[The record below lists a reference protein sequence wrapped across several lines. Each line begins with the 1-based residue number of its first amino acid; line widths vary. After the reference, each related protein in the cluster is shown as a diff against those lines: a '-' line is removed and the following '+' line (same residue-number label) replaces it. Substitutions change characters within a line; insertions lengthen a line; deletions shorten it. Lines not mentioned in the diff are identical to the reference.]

1 MDKFGIKNSVLN
13 GIPEWLKKWASL
25 ICEFVEFEQMKYPL
39 ANLKRDKPDPPEYV
53 AIELKNLRDSK
64 LSNIAITINKVVRIM
79 KLMGTEQ
86 PPLRKMTNREVYN
99 AFWVGQDSIKK
110 HLEDVLDTIEEDCK
124 EV

>member
-1 MDKFGIKNSVLN
+1 
-13 GIPEWLKKWASL
+13 
-25 ICEFVEFEQMKYPL
+25 
-39 ANLKRDKPDPPEYV
+39 
-53 AIELKNLRDSK
+53 
-64 LSNIAITINKVVRIM
+64 M

-86 PPLRKMTNREVYN
+86 PPIRKMTNKEVYH

>member
-1 MDKFGIKNSVLN
+1 
-13 GIPEWLKKWASL
+13 
-25 ICEFVEFEQMKYPL
+25 MKYPL